1 MDTLVELLANNRRYE
16 REFDAADLP
25 TAPRRQLAVV
35 ACMDSRI
42 DLFAVLGL
50 KNGDAHI
57 IRNAGGIVTEDVVRS
72 LTVSRWLLDTRHIL
86 VMQHTRCGL
95 HRLNEDEVKARI
107 EASGLTLPFALG
119 RFDDVVN
126 SVRDS
131 VLRLR
136 ANPLLAEG
144 TIRGAVYDVDTGRLD
159 DITPSLGHQ
168 TG

>member
-1 MDTLVELLANNRRYE
+1 MDTVVELLANNRRYV
-16 REFDAADLP
+16 REFDAANLP

-35 ACMDSRI
+35 TCMDSRI

-86 VMQHTRCGL
+86 VIQHTRCGL
-95 HRLNEDEVKARI
+95 QRLSEDELKGRV
-107 EASGLTLPFALG
+107 EAAGLTLPFALG
-119 RFDDVVN
+119 HFDDIVS

-131 VLRLR
+131 VLQLR
-136 ANPLLAEG
+136 TNPLLAGG

-159 DITPSLGHQ
+159 EVTP
-168 TG
+168 